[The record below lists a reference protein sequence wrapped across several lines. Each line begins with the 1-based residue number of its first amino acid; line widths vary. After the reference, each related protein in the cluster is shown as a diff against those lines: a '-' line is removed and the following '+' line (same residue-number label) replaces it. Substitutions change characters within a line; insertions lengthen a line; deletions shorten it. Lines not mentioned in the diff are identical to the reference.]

1 MTRAPD
7 PARPARQLAK
17 AGKPARRSA
26 RRYPSRFDPAAPD
39 YAGVVWADAA
49 WRLVVSPRGSAYA
62 VQSPLADGGWRDDR
76 RFPGA
81 ETLRCWLACIAYDPP
96 SGLVTAA
103 DDLPENPAAC
113 AVVPFRR
120 AAPPSE

>member
-7 PARPARQLAK
+7 AARPARQVVK
-17 AGKPARRSA
+17 PGKPARR
-26 RRYPSRFDPAAPD
+26 YPTRFNPASPV

-49 WRLVVSPRGSAYA
+49 WRLIVSPRGTAYA
-62 VQSPLADGGWRDDR
+62 VQSPLAAGGWRDDR

-81 ETLRCWLACIAYDPP
+81 GMLQCWLACIAYDPP